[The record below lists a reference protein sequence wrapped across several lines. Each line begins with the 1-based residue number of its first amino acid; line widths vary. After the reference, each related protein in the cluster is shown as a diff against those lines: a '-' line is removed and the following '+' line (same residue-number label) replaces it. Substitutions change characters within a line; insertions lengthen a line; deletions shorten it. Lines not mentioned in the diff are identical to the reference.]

1 MVICTTADNFISLSS
16 KKGGECLKPQN
27 KRIGREL
34 RVLNNLIR
42 RHVDNSCT
50 KKQIDELTGTNG
62 WIIGYI
68 DRNADRPV
76 YQRDLEREFG
86 ITRSTA
92 SKVVILM
99 EKKGFIIREVADHDA
114 RQRRLMLT
122 DRSREIVSMM
132 DADAQRTE
140 KKLTDGFSDKEL
152 AELRS
157 YLQRMIENMSK

>member
-1 MVICTTADNFISLSS
+1 MKEES
-16 KKGGECLKPQN
+16 
-27 KRIGREL
+27 KRIGRRL
-34 RVLNNLIR
+34 RILNNLVR

-62 WIIGYI
+62 WILGYI
-68 DRNADRPV
+68 HRNSDKPV

-99 EKKGFIIREVADHDA
+99 EKKGFITHEAAPHDA
-114 RQRRLMLT
+114 RLKRLVLT

-132 DADAQRTE
+132 DANAKSTE
-140 KKLTDGFSDKEL
+140 KKLTDGFSEEEL
-152 AELRS
+152 ATLRC
-157 YLQRMIENMSK
+157 YIDRMIANMEE